1 MATIKDQVS
10 LRAGIASWLN
20 RSDLTDENLDQFIE
34 IGESR
39 IYETLRVPPLEI
51 SQGFSVTT
59 SNSSIIVPN
68 GFLEMIELK
77 LDGGASKDD
86 DIVLGRVDSKVFNN
100 HRTSHVYTR
109 HIGNFLLTDKE
120 AKQSAGGTYIMYYYK
135 AGDSIGTYSTT
146 TTAVTAFVVGNYY
159 KIVSLGNTSQSNWNT
174 VAGTSN
180 ITYAVGA
187 IFKAAATTTG
197 TGTAYEESIPYIL
210 SDVSEII
217 LYAACEAGSVFLGDL
232 EMEQKFNGLTERKIV
247 SLNQEEIRASMKG
260 AAFSSRFSSLSL

>member
-135 AGDSIGTYSTT
+135 
-146 TTAVTAFVVGNYY
+146 
-159 KIVSLGNTSQSNWNT
+159 IVSLGNTSQSNWNT

-180 ITYAVGA
+180 ITYAVGT